1 MTQNI
6 LPHLTRRALLC
17 LGSSALAVGVVT
29 LGLPG
34 RATAQAESVPAQ
46 APFTFETLVERA
58 RAAAATE
65 YAAPQALG
73 PPFTDLDYDDYRNIQ
88 FRDNRARWAG
98 VDAAAILQAYH
109 PGWLFDSTVSL
120 SEIVDGQARP
130 LTFTAEDFNYFGD
143 TATDIATDI
152 AAGTQLPGVAGFR
165 LNVPLNAPDRFD
177 EAVSFLGAS
186 YFRALG
192 AGNHYGLSARGL
204 AVNTATSEAE
214 EFPRFSAFWLERPVV
229 GATMLTF
236 YALLDSES
244 VTGAYRFVLR
254 PGETTTMDV
263 TTELFFRRDV
273 EQLGIAPLTSMYLFG
288 SNDRVAFDDYRER
301 VHDSEAL
308 IVNSGAV
315 PLFRPLNNPPR
326 LANSYFSAQSPKS
339 FGLVQRHRD
348 FEDFLDA
355 GAQYERRPS
364 LMVEPLGDWGNG
376 AIRLIEIPSDLE
388 ANDNIVAF
396 WVPEGDFVAGSALSI
411 GYRLHWG
418 SNPPGAVS
426 QLAQVSRTLTGHGG
440 VAGIAPRTDLRKFVI
455 DFVGDTLMEPNP
467 EFPVEARINVSGGE
481 VVGEVL
487 QRVDGED
494 RMWRLIID
502 VRGEGDAGVEMSA
515 SLIAGETQLT
525 EAWIYQW
532 LRE

>member
-1 MTQNI
+1 MTHI
-6 LPHLTRRALLC
+6 STVPHLSRRTLLS
-17 LGSSALAVGVVT
+17 LGCSALAVGVVT

-34 RATAQAESVPAQ
+34 RARAQTESATVTT
-46 APFTFETLVERA
+46 PFSFETLIAQA
-58 RAAAATE
+58 RAAAATA
-65 YAAPQALG
+65 YAPPQPLG
-73 PPFTDLDYDDYRNIQ
+73 PPFTELDYDDYRNIQ
-88 FRDNRARWAG
+88 FRDNRARWSG
-98 VDAAAILQAYH
+98 VDSTAILQAYH
-109 PGWLFDSTVSL
+109 PGWLFDSTVAL
-120 SEIVDGQARP
+120 SEIVAGQARP

-143 TATDIATDI
+143 TATDIAADM
-152 AAGTQLPGVAGFR
+152 QLPGVAGFR

-177 EAVSFLGAS
+177 EVVSFLGAS

-192 AGNHYGLSARGL
+192 KGNHYGLSARGL

-214 EFPRFSAFWLERPVV
+214 EFPRFSAFWLERPTA

-288 SNDRVAFDDYRER
+288 SNDRIGFDDYRER

-308 IVNSGAV
+308 VVNGGPV
-315 PLFRPLNNPPR
+315 PLFRPLNNPPQ
-326 LANSYFSAQSPKS
+326 LANSYFSAPSPQS
-339 FGLVQRHRD
+339 FGLVQRHRAFD
-348 FEDFLDA
+348 DFLDA

-364 LMVEPLGDWGNG
+364 LIVEPVGDWGGG

-396 WVPEGDFVAGSALSI
+396 WVPDGDFVAGSTLRI

-418 SNPPGAVS
+418 SNPPGATS
-426 QLAQVSRTLTGHGG
+426 PLAQVSRTLTGHGG

-467 EFPVEARINVSGGE
+467 EFPVEARITVSGGE
-481 VVGEVL
+481 VVGQVL

-494 RMWRLIID
+494 RMWRLVID
-502 VRGEGDAGVEMSA
+502 VRADSAAGVEMSA
-515 SLIAGETQLT
+515 SLVAGETQLT

-532 LRE
+532 LKE